1 VVRTY
6 YFQLYMKVTTNS
18 TAGAT
23 RTATV
28 FTRHGENCKDIER
41 GPRSHECRCKKWLLT
56 YDGTTQKQR
65 RAALSTMMMMCGFPL
80 GALPGL
86 RACSR
91 RGCAADLYMRLCMKE
106 ASV

>member
-6 YFQLYMKVTTNS
+6 YFQLYMKVCMIEGMATERRTKMSTVETTNS

-28 FTRHGENCKDIER
+28 LTRHGENCKDIER

-56 YDGTTQKQR
+56 YDGTAQKQR
-65 RAALSTMMMMCGFPL
+65 RAA
-80 GALPGL
+80 
-86 RACSR
+86 
-91 RGCAADLYMRLCMKE
+91 
-106 ASV
+106 